1 MKTASTESNFWLRA
15 VILTAASVAFACSVL
30 PASAGDTTAKTF
42 LNTIYREYL
51 GKSSGTGKGVA
62 LTNAKSMRGYFTV
75 GLASLILEDRASAT
89 RHGVP
94 PVLDADPFVG
104 HQDWDIA
111 EVVIEVKATD
121 AVKTTANVTFTNA
134 GKPERVTLE
143 LLRSGKEWRIADI
156 AWESGTL
163 RGLYR
168 RRAAQDAAPR

>member
-1 MKTASTESNFWLRA
+1 M
-15 VILTAASVAFACSVL
+15 
-30 PASAGDTTAKTF
+30 
-42 LNTIYREYL
+42 
-51 GKSSGTGKGVA
+51 
-62 LTNAKSMRGYFTV
+62 
-75 GLASLILEDRASAT
+75 
-89 RHGVP
+89 
-94 PVLDADPFVG
+94 LDADPFVG

-134 GKPERVTLE
+134 GKLERVTLE